1 MRIASPSARPTLLT
15 PRAKPMVRL
24 ARAYVVSAWRG
35 LSQIKEKW
43 EARSRLVVQP
53 DEIAHG
59 PVRAEI

>member
-1 MRIASPSARPTLLT
+1 
-15 PRAKPMVRL
+15 MVRL

-53 DEIAHG
+53 DEIARG